1 MYYNFC
7 RIHKSLRVTPA
18 MEAGLADHPWTIA
31 ELCGLLKP
39 KKSTL
44 SKARKATERDMILKA
59 LGQNPQPVE
68 I

>member
-1 MYYNFC
+1 
-7 RIHKSLRVTPA
+7 
-18 MEAGLADHPWTIA
+18 MEAGLTDHPWTIA

-44 SKARKATERDMILKA
+44 AAARKATERAMILKA
-59 LGQNPQPVE
+59 LGGNAQTQQPVE